1 MSTSTRRF
9 LQDTLLSFLSLGMS
23 TFVHF
28 ILRVFLAWYMGDGG
42 DEALG
47 LYTLS
52 YTAYSFGVL
61 LSAFGIGGAV
71 AKYAAESG
79 DDASRRGRYLLVG
92 LVSSFFIGCLMWMA
106 LHFSSPLIAQ
116 RFWDM
121 PEMTVLL
128 QIVAVSFPFLALEK
142 TTLGFLNGVRR
153 MTLYAFVNI
162 FQSILTIV
170 LTVVLVL
177 MGYGLK
183 GAVVGLVVPIAVL
196 SLISLFATRRDLRW
210 PARGQSFPILK
221 MLLWFGIFA
230 AMGNSMYTL
239 FYNIDKMLL
248 ARYVDE
254 ATVGVYSTASLLSN
268 LVPLIPSAIQVIS
281 GPTIARYWGL
291 SDIGSI
297 QNLVNRTMK
306 LTAVVIVPISFA
318 GIVLSRDLIIL
329 FFRKEEF
336 AAATVPLQILLA
348 GFAFTGIFTSVAT
361 ALSMT
366 KWVQLGFIIGAVQ
379 VVANVALCILLIPR
393 FGMNGAS
400 AAITA
405 SHTLGCLINL
415 YLMQRL
421 IKIRIDWKWFG
432 RFMIFGALVVAGGLG
447 LELVLNHYVC
457 AVFGL
462 AILTPIT
469 LRYFLTAGD
478 REEIKK
484 LASLAY
490 ERLASLKRPTS

>member
-116 RFWDM
+116 RGWDK

-128 QIVAVSFPFLALEK
+128 QIVAASFPFLALEK

-230 AMGNSMYTL
+230 AVGNSMYTL

-248 ARYVDE
+248 ARYVDV

-268 LVPLIPSAIQVIS
+268 LVPLIP
-281 GPTIARYWGL
+281 

-366 KWVQLGFIIGAVQ
+366 KWVQLGFIVGAIQ

-405 SHTLGCLINL
+405 SHTFGCLINL

-432 RFMIFGALVVAGGLG
+432 SFMVFGALVVAGGLG

-457 AVFGL
+457 AVLGL

-469 LRYFLTAGD
+469 LRYFLTAED

-490 ERLASLKRPTS
+490 ERLASLRRPTS